1 MPAGA
6 PRGPWGHPRTATH
19 KRAERRSRPGRCRNV
34 SAPIGT
40 LTSRQ
45 GSGRRDQQQPQG
57 RPTHTHPRCR
67 NLRRG
72 GASRPTVPLPSGRI
86 PPPPPDGCAQAGPFF
101 SSPPKGPPLPGS
113 LTCPGPRPHRRILGF
128 FLAASSD
135 TPTRPRLRGG
145 GADCVPPFWQHA
157 LTPPAPMGRRRP
169 SSWDARRANRLDI
182 GVGRPGRPPRRV
194 LLSVVG
200 VWGGGGSGGCCR
212 CQMRASYLAR
222 VCRVAALTLAAVSR
236 APARPRRGH
245 TPQEREALRCP
256 PPCARRLARG
266 VGGLMCDGLIDRPRG
281 PAGAPPALSVRT
293 AWHAVCPR
301 AVGGWRGYAR
311 RPPRARKRVP
321 AGVCSAAPGHRAIL
335 I

>member
-6 PRGPWGHPRTATH
+6 PQGPWGHPRTATH

-200 VWGGGGSGGCCR
+200 VWGGGALVGMLPLPDARIIPSSCVPR
-212 CQMRASYLAR
+212 RRSHASR
-222 VCRVAALTLAAVSR
+222 GVKG
-236 APARPRRGH
+236 ARPSAPGAH
-245 TPQEREALRCP
+245 TPRE
-256 PPCARRLARG
+256 RG
-266 VGGLMCDGLIDRPRG
+266 VKVS
-281 PAGAPPALSVRT
+281 PPLRA
-293 AWHAVCPR
+293 APR
-301 AVGGWRGYAR
+301 AGGR
-311 RPPRARKRVP
+311 RPHV
-321 AGVCSAAPGHRAIL
+321 
-335 I
+335 